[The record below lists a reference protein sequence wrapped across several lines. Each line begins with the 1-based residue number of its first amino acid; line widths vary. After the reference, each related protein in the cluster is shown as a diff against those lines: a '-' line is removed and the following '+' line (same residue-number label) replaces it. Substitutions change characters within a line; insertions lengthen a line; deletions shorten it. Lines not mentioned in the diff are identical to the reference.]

1 MGISR
6 RIKLGVV
13 DDIAVLAETDLR
25 NKEGIAKRKSMYAQ
39 MQGQISQMEEALS
52 DKEGTIETLSRQ
64 LVQAGIKS
72 KVIQGEMELEKN
84 KQDVRGSRQ
93 SALLET
99 EAQQKLL
106 RNVMKNEVEVAG
118 EKMDLAVQ
126 RAANNVK
133 KD

>member
-1 MGISR
+1 
-6 RIKLGVV
+6 VV
-13 DDIAVLAETDLR
+13 DDIAVLSETDLR

-39 MQGQISQMEEALS
+39 MQGQLEQMGEEIKDQA
-52 DKEGTIETLSRQ
+52 GTIETLERQ
-64 LVQAGIKS
+64 LVQSGIKS
-72 KVIQGEMELEKN
+72 KIMQGEMELEKN

-106 RNVMKNEVEVAG
+106 RNVMKNEADVVS
-118 EKMDLAVQ
+118 EKIDLAVQ
-126 RAANNVK
+126 RAGNNVK

>member
-1 MGISR
+1 M
-6 RIKLGVV
+6 

-39 MQGQISQMEEALS
+39 MQGQMEQMGEQLKDQA
-52 DKEGTIETLSRQ
+52 GTIETLERQ
-64 LVQAGIKS
+64 LVQAGIKG
-72 KVIQGEMELEKN
+72 KIMQGEMELEKN
-84 KQDVRGSRQ
+84 KQDMRGSRQ

-106 RNVMKNEVEVAG
+106 RNVMKNETEIASQ
-118 EKMDLAVQ
+118 KMDLAVQ
-126 RAANNVK
+126 RAANNAK

>member
-1 MGISR
+1 
-6 RIKLGVV
+6 
-13 DDIAVLAETDLR
+13 
-25 NKEGIAKRKSMYAQ
+25 
-39 MQGQISQMEEALS
+39 MEESLKDQA
-52 DKEGTIETLSRQ
+52 GTIETLERQ
-64 LVQAGIKS
+64 LVQSGIKS
-72 KVIQGEMELEKN
+72 KIMQWEMELEKN

-106 RNVMKNEVEVAG
+106 RNVMKNEVDVAS

-126 RAANNVK
+126 RAGNNVK